1 MSIERRGVNNLQ
13 TMAGLRDAR
22 SSRTSHGALL
32 ALSMLGVEK
41 QRLTAEVQR
50 AERRCADIL
59 KRITQIDTKAQRLFN
74 FVEKPSMDAVSAA
87 AADPFPTHTMPMGEV
102 KKRRLSY

>member
-1 MSIERRGVNNLQ
+1 MSIERRGVNDLQ
-13 TMAGLRDAR
+13 TMAGLKDER
-22 SSRTSHGALL
+22 STRTSHGALL

-50 AERRCADIL
+50 AERRCAEIL
-59 KRITQIDTKAQRLFN
+59 KRIRQIDTKALRLHN
-74 FVEKPSMDAVSAA
+74 FVEKPSMDAISAT
-87 AADPFPTHTMPMGEV
+87 AADPFPTHTMGEV